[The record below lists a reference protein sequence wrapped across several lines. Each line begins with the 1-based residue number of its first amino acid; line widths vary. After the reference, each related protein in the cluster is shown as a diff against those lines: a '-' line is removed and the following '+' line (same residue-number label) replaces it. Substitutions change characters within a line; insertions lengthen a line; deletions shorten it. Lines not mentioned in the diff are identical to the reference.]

1 MANEISNELIFETLK
16 SMQAQIKQ
24 NNQDVV
30 NMQRSMLDN
39 FSSLRAHIMA
49 HHSDQFSLEQRMAT
63 LENWMLRIRREMDI
77 TDHAP

>member
-16 SMQAQIKQ
+16 SMQVQIKQ
-24 NNQDVV
+24 NNLDVV

-49 HHSDQFSLEQRMAT
+49 HHSDQFSLEQRIAVELAT
-63 LENWMLRIRREMDI
+63 SAILAKDF
-77 TDHAP
+77 APRLIP